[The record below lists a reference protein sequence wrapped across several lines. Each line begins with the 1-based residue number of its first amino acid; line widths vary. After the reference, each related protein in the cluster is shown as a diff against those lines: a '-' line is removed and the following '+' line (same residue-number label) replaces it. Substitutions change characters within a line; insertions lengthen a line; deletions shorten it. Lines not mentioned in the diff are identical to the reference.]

1 MATILVDYENVSATD
16 GLKGAEYLEEKDTLI
31 IFYSQCCEKIRAEY
45 IEQIE
50 NSKCR
55 FLTYKLVRAGKNAL
69 DFYIAAE
76 CGFLSSGGETQIGI
90 ISRDKGFSAVSDF
103 FDLKEM
109 SENVALCV
117 APNIESALQALTAPE
132 DVDRRRLIKEK
143 AKPLSI
149 AAEQARMRE
158 HRAFVDN
165 IIKAFEGTA
174 YETKTDTILK
184 FVETRDV
191 KQHRL
196 LYTGALHEFG
206 RKDGGE
212 IYRKLKNVI

>member
-1 MATILVDYENVSATD
+1 MASILVDYENVSATD

-50 NSKCR
+50 NSKCK
-55 FLTYKLVRAGKNAL
+55 FSTYKLVRTGKNAL

-103 FDLKEM
+103 FGMREM
-109 SENVALCV
+109 PENTTVCV

-132 DVDRRRLIKEK
+132 DADRSRLIKEK
-143 AKPLSI
+143 TKPLSI
-149 AAEQARMRE
+149 DAEQARIRE
-158 HRAFVDN
+158 HRAFWDN
-165 IIKAFEGTA
+165 IRKAFEGTA

-184 FVETRDV
+184 FVGARDV
-191 KQHRL
+191 KLRRQ
-196 LYTGALHEFG
+196 LYTSSLHEFG

-212 IYRKLKNVI
+212 IYRRLKNVI